1 MKKIVYSLN
10 LGTIGLKDYIK
21 TFINKIIKN
30 NSDNNNK
37 NNIITIENDQ
47 IKFSLMFKDVL
58 FKIKIHLFEKIK
70 HLLNNKSLTQDLDSI
85 LFLININKLKNIR
98 KYKRKS
104 IQKINHI
111 QIKKGNHILIGVN
124 QNKIEI
130 NSEII
135 EKMIE
140 RSKILNM
147 LYCFLIEDE
156 NKDIGSI
163 FETILDDYVF
173 NFKYSKP
180 DLYELAQLY
189 SKEIQ
194 KKPSSFIFLS

>member
-10 LGTIGLKDYIK
+10 LGVIGLKDYIK
-21 TFINKIIKN
+21 TFINNIIKN
-30 NSDNNNK
+30 NSNHNT
-37 NNIITIENDQ
+37 ITIEKNQ
-47 IKFSLMFKDVL
+47 INFSLMFKDVL

-70 HLLNNKSLTQDLDSI
+70 HLLNDKNLTQDLDSI

-124 QNKIEI
+124 QDKIEI
-130 NSEII
+130 NNEII